1 METIN
6 PPVSACRYCQFY
18 RPIGRRGGSCQM
30 LGVSVQGG
38 WKGCHIGITAFS
50 PVKETYSRSK
60 PNDNLINKSLENT
73 VQEFTELQTQNLT
86 RA

>member
-1 METIN
+1 MEALN

-38 WKGCHIGITAFS
+38 WKGCHLGITAFS
-50 PVKETYSRSK
+50 PVKETYPLSK
-60 PNDNLINKSLENT
+60 QNDNLIDKNLTKPLQKFSELE
-73 VQEFTELQTQNLT
+73 TQNLT
-86 RA
+86 TA